1 MHLAN
6 LIERLLSLKYHD
18 EMIENSKNKNLSI
31 TDLKIVKIAL
41 NFIVKKIGKSIVERT
56 ESQLK
61 GWFMKPNRSTRKKK
75 IPTTKKGD
83 YSYPAVIREIA
94 PWANDSFYSWL
105 PKIRILM
112 GHKWFQVQVNLKY
125 STTVSF

>member
-61 GWFMKPNRSTRKKK
+61 G
-75 IPTTKKGD
+75 
-83 YSYPAVIREIA
+83 
-94 PWANDSFYSWL
+94 
-105 PKIRILM
+105 
-112 GHKWFQVQVNLKY
+112 
-125 STTVSF
+125 